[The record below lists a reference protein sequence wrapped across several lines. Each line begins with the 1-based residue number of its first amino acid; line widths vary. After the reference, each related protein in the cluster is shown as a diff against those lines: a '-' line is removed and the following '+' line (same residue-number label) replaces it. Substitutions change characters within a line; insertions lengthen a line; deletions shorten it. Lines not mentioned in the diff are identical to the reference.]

1 MQLACDLLGWN
12 GLLASGNWEETGMD
26 STQKKKKTERERER
40 ERERNGLLASGK
52 RIIA

>member
-26 STQKKKKTERERER
+26 STQKKKQRER

>member
-26 STQKKKKTERERER
+26 STQKKKQR

>member
-26 STQKKKKTERERER
+26 STQKKKKHRERER
-40 ERERNGLLASGK
+40 ERDWNGLLASGK